1 VQWSDI
7 QFSPS
12 DRTLRQFAGIFLVVF
27 GTLAVVEATLRHR
40 PQLALVYGVLA
51 LVVGSLGLIWPRAIR
66 PVFVAWSVVAFPI
79 GWLVSTVTLG
89 VLFYGL
95 FTPIGLVF
103 RAFGRDLLARRRT
116 PNVQSYWRPKP
127 AARTSREYFRQS

>member
-1 VQWSDI
+1 MQWSDI

-27 GTLAVVEATLRHR
+27 GSLSVVEATLRHR
-40 PQLALVYGVLA
+40 PQLAVAYGMLA
-51 LVVGSLGLIWPRAIR
+51 LAVGSLGLVWPRAIR
-66 PVFVAWSVVAFPI
+66 GLYVAWSVVAFPI
-79 GWLVSTVTLG
+79 GWLVSTAVLG

-95 FTPIGLVF
+95 FTPIGLAF
-103 RAFGRDLLARRRT
+103 RMFGRDLLTLRRT
-116 PNVQSYWRPKP
+116 QVQSYWRPKP

>member
-27 GTLAVVEATLRHR
+27 GILCLVEAAVRHR

-51 LVVGSLGLIWPRAIR
+51 LRVGALGLFRPRLVR
-66 PVFVAWSVVAFPI
+66 GVYVGWSVVAFPI
-79 GWLVSTVTLG
+79 GWMVSTAILA
-89 VLFYGL
+89 VLFFGV
-95 FTPIGLVF
+95 FTPIGLAF
-103 RAFGRDLLARRRT
+103 RAFGRDKLALRRR
-116 PNVQSYWRPKP
+116 NVESYWQPKP
-127 AARTSREYFRQS
+127 AARVAREYFRQS

>member
-1 VQWSDI
+1 MQWSDI

-27 GTLAVVEATLRHR
+27 GSLSVVEATLRHR
-40 PQLALVYGVLA
+40 PQLAVAYGILA
-51 LVVGSLGLIWPRAIR
+51 LAVGSLGLVWPRAIR
-66 PVFVAWSVVAFPI
+66 GLYVAWSVVAFPI
-79 GWLVSTVTLG
+79 GWLVSTAVLG

-95 FTPIGLVF
+95 FTPIGLAF
-103 RAFGRDLLARRRT
+103 RAFGRDLLVLRRT
-116 PNVQSYWRPKP
+116 QVQSYWRPKP

>member
-12 DRTLRQFAGIFLVVF
+12 DRTLRQFAGLFLLVF
-27 GTLAVVEATLRHR
+27 GVLAVVEAVVRHR
-40 PQLALVYGVLA
+40 PQLAMVYGVLA
-51 LVVGSLGLIWPRAIR
+51 AIVGFLGLIAPRAVR
-66 PVFVAWSVVAFPI
+66 YVYVAWSVVAFPI
-79 GWLVSTVTLG
+79 GWLVSTVVLG

-95 FTPIGLVF
+95 FTPIGLAF
-103 RAFGRDLLARRRT
+103 RASGRDLLARRR
-116 PNVQSYWRPKP
+116 PLVASYWRPKP